1 MTPDGLINVTPDS
14 TQYLLGKSSET
25 ADHVIALVRDGE
37 MYLSMSFVQK
47 YTDIHYE
54 VYTDPGRIVISDQW
68 MM

>member
-1 MTPDGLINVTPDS
+1 
-14 TQYLLGKSSET
+14 
-25 ADHVIALVRDGE
+25 

-68 MM
+68 DDVTYQTVKKNTQIRQKGGVKSPILSEIKKR